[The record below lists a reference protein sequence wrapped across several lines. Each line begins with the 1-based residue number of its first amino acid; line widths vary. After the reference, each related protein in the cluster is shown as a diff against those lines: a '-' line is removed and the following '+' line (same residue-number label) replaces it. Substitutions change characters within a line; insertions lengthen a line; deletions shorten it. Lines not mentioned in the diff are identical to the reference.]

1 MSPRSIALLGGTA
14 LAGVLAL
21 TILGGSYYTVDQ
33 GEVGVVLRNGAVIGT
48 SDPGFHF
55 KTPWIED
62 VKYIETRQQRWT
74 SPNDAQ
80 TGKGSMEAYS
90 KDLQPAYLRITINYS
105 VVGTHAADLYARYG
119 TDFKDNII
127 IPAVYNGVKIA
138 FGQYDAASAISQ
150 RGKMVQDMLEKV
162 QASITSPDVHIDA
175 FQLEDISFS
184 SQFMEAVNLRQRME
198 IEVQQQQQTLA
209 KEKVQADIVRTQ
221 AGASADA
228 VRAAARAEA
237 DSLTYNADAQAHK
250 ILVIGQSTADAL
262 KLKGEALRNNPGLVQ
277 QTIAEHWLGG
287 VPSWTGVGTAIP
299 LVNLAP
305 PTSVTNAQ

>member
-1 MSPRSIALLGGTA
+1 MKPRHVALLGGTA
-14 LAGVLAL
+14 IAGILAL

-62 VKYIETRQQRWT
+62 VKTIETRQQRWT
-74 SPNDAQ
+74 SDTDS
-80 TGKGSMEAYS
+80 TGKGTMEAYS

-127 IPAVYNGVKIA
+127 VPAVFNGVKIA

-150 RGKMVQDMLEKV
+150 RGKMVQDMMAQV

-184 SQFMEAVNLRQRME
+184 QQFMDAVNTRQRME

-237 DSLTYNADAQAHK
+237 DALTYNADAQAHK

-262 KLKGEALRNNPGLVQ
+262 KLKGEAIRTNPALVQ
-277 QTIAEHWLGG
+277 QTIAEHWTGG
-287 VPSWTGVGTAIP
+287 VPSWVGVGSAVP

-305 PTSVTNAQ
+305 PPSPTNAQ